1 MGITTMLVENDSAMV
16 QYYID
21 SRNSTKVGHGVR
33 YWVSISLVCYFFL
46 KMLQMVYS
54 HSSSAFINIICTR
67 IPSSKMEGNMAFIN
81 LTFLY

>member
-54 HSSSAFINIICTR
+54 HSSLASINIICTR
-67 IPSSKMEGNMAFIN
+67 IPSSKMEGKWHS
-81 LTFLY
+81 